1 MADGTSCIFQMYDF
15 HLYPNSQVEIN
26 HLKARQADLQEQLL
40 AHSTNRDCREAS
52 HSPVQVHRA
61 SGLHSD
67 DVDFGELLSSQ
78 GEVHRLSNEVSRLKV
93 EVEHWRLFAQ
103 TTAGGNAPSDD
114 ELRQLQVT
122 VVELQSQLAREV
134 DSRQQELAALQDL
147 HRQQLADI
155 TQRQRQLLDQATG
168 HSYAESDADSF
179 VVVEADDTA
188 GVEEGEA
195 RVVEAMHELEGLTEE
210 PVFLKTQGSEPPR
223 QVSIIPT
230 EGEGEGDKLS
240 KSDNDTTEE
249 TNVEFVLDQATHGES
264 FFFCFAF
271 QLSGCLLLLYSID

>member
-1 MADGTSCIFQMYDF
+1 MLATPVIFIF
-15 HLYPNSQVEIN
+15 
-26 HLKARQADLQEQLL
+26 
-40 AHSTNRDCREAS
+40 
-52 HSPVQVHRA
+52 
-61 SGLHSD
+61 
-67 DVDFGELLSSQ
+67 
-78 GEVHRLSNEVSRLKV
+78 
-93 EVEHWRLFAQ
+93 
-103 TTAGGNAPSDD
+103 
-114 ELRQLQVT
+114 
-122 VVELQSQLAREV
+122 
-134 DSRQQELAALQDL
+134 
-147 HRQQLADI
+147 
-155 TQRQRQLLDQATG
+155 
-168 HSYAESDADSF
+168 AESDADSF

-188 GVEEGEA
+188 GVEEEEA

-230 EGEGEGDKLS
+230 EGEKLS